1 MRKNV
6 LVTGGA
12 GFIGSHVVDRL
23 VNSDYDVRVIDNLST
38 GRLSN
43 IENHID
49 SGRVDFVKGDIR
61 DAQLVKNCV
70 RNVSAV
76 VHLAAITSVPFSVQ
90 NPDLTYD
97 TNVAGTVNLLISCAE
112 QKIPKF
118 VFVSSCAVYGEPRY
132 LPLDEKHLT
141 EPISPYAES
150 KLDAERFCLGFHE
163 RQLLKSAVLRLFNVY
178 GPRQGINDYSGVLTR
193 FIDRGKQG
201 LPLVVY
207 GDGSQTRDFVNV
219 CDVVEAVLNAMAHE
233 AAEGD
238 VFNIGS
244 GEAISIRDLAETVLE
259 LVGLNSE
266 IIYENPRFGDIKHSY
281 AEISKAK
288 KFLGYKPKVPLRDG
302 LRALLAENVL
312 SINEALSETDKIE
325 A

>member
-1 MRKNV
+1 MRETV

-23 VNSDYDVRVIDNLST
+23 VNSDYGVRVIDNLST
-38 GRLSN
+38 GNLSN

-61 DAQLVKNCV
+61 DAQFVKNCV

-76 VHLAAITSVPFSVQ
+76 VHLAAITSVPFSVE

-112 QKIPKF
+112 QKVGKF
-118 VFVSSCAVYGEPRY
+118 VFISSCAVYGEPTY
-132 LPLDEKHLT
+132 LPVDEKHLT

-150 KLDAERFCLGFHE
+150 KLAAERFCLGFHE
-163 RQLLKSAVLRLFNVY
+163 KLLLKSVVLRLFNVY

-219 CDVVEAVLNAMAHE
+219 CDVVEAVLSAME
-233 AAEGD
+233 NKVAEGE
-238 VFNIGS
+238 VFNIGF
-244 GEAISIRDLAETVLE
+244 GKAISIRDLAEAVSE
-259 LVGLNSE
+259 LAGLNLE
-266 IIYENPRFGDIKHSY
+266 IIYENPRLGDIKHSY
-281 AEISKAK
+281 AAISKAEK
-288 KFLGYKPKVPLRDG
+288 LLGYRPKVSLRDG
-302 LRALLAENVL
+302 LRTLLAENLLSENKVL
-312 SINEALSETDKIE
+312 SENDKIE